1 MLRSSVASEELPLTT
16 MISSGGRVWRR
27 SELIA
32 SLMDVASLCAGIS
45 TITPGAGGRRGRGG
59 VAVIWSTAFLP
70 YPMPSTAA

>member
-32 SLMDVASLCAGIS
+32 SLMDAASLCAGIS
-45 TITPGAGGRRGRGG
+45 TITPGAGGRRGR
-59 VAVIWSTAFLP
+59 
-70 YPMPSTAA
+70 AA